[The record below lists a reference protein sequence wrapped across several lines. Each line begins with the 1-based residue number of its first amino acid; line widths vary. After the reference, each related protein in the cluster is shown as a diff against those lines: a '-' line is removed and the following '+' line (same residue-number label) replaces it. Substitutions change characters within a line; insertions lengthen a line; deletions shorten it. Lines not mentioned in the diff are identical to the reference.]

1 MASEEPGVVA
11 LRALDEVL
19 AQKPH
24 KDDHRLSL
32 ATQCLCTFRNHVIER
47 HRQAAASRETREHL
61 LRLNSVLSVVLG
73 CHFPLGDV
81 PWRELERARSWL
93 RDLVAELP

>member
-1 MASEEPGVVA
+1 MASEEPGTVA

-19 AQKPH
+19 AQRPR

-32 ATQCLCTFRNHVIER
+32 TTQCLCVFRDHVIER
-47 HRQAAASRETREHL
+47 HRRAGASGETGARL
-61 LRLNSVLSVVLG
+61 VRLNSVLSVVLG

-81 PWRELERARSWL
+81 PWDELERARSWL
-93 RDLVAELP
+93 CDLVAEAS

>member
-1 MASEEPGVVA
+1 MDREEPGTVA

-19 AQKPH
+19 AQKPR

-32 ATQCLCTFRNHVIER
+32 AAQCLCAFRNHVIEQ
-47 HRQAAASRETREHL
+47 HRQAGASRVTREHL
-61 LRLNSVLSVVLG
+61 LRLNAVLSVVLG

-81 PWRELERARSWL
+81 PWHELERARSWL
-93 RDLVAELP
+93 HDLVADPP